1 MSGELAKGF
10 LEHFV
15 ANIDDDTPR
24 LVYADYLDENGRAER
39 AEFIR
44 VQVERHRRPAW
55 DAAQI
60 RLRLREQKLLD
71 EHGEKWLRELP
82 AIPGA
87 KWEGFRRGIIAEVS
101 FASYEAMRQNAA
113 ACRAIAPI
121 EAVRV
126 RWPRRREPLENPP
139 PIAELREITLTGR
152 PDGENEVARLADSPQ
167 LASLRVLTPGGLW
180 FEAFSRLMASP
191 HFANLRALRLPGNNL
206 GNAGIAALVRAASV
220 TVLEELDL
228 SGRGVTERYQDEPV
242 VRSPGMEA
250 LAGWAGL
257 AGVRSL
263 TLNGNDFGHVGLRAL
278 LRSPHAAGLKHL
290 SMRSTRI
297 DGQVMAEFDSANKAL
312 RLESL
317 DVGDNLLRDLGAEY
331 VASVACLK
339 ELKSLRLDRC
349 QITHRGAGLFAKKAQ
364 FLSELRQLELGFNQF
379 RQTGLAALLERK
391 PAHLHTLGLRDN
403 DLFDAGVELLANSP
417 ASDPLHELDLSR
429 NGLTTSAILTLC
441 DAEHLANLL
450 ILRMTD
456 NRISEPTAAALA
468 TCPLG
473 QRLAVLECG
482 VPSPPPPIVTSPEPA
497 PPPDDENIPF

>member
-24 LVYADYLDENGRAER
+24 LVYADYLDENGQHER

-44 VQVERHRRPAW
+44 VQVERHRLPEW
-55 DAAQI
+55 DVAQV

-82 AIPGA
+82 TVPGA

-113 ACRAIAPI
+113 ACRAIAPV
-121 EAVRV
+121 EAVKV
-126 RWPRRREPLENPP
+126 RWPRHREPRENPP

-167 LASLRVLTPGGLW
+167 LASLRTLTVGGLW
-180 FEAFSRLMASP
+180 FEAFTRLMASP
-191 HFANLRALRLPGNNL
+191 HFAQLRALRLPGNNL
-206 GNAGIAALVRAASV
+206 GNAGVAALVRSASV
-220 TVLEELDL
+220 AALEELDL
-228 SGRGVTERYQDEPV
+228 SGRGVTERYRDDPIV
-242 VRSPGMEA
+242 SSPGMEA
-250 LAGWAGL
+250 LASWSGL
-257 AGVRSL
+257 ASLRSL
-263 TLNGNDFGHVGLRAL
+263 TLNGNDFSHVGLRAL
-278 LRSPHAAGLKHL
+278 LRSPHAVGLKHL

-297 DGQVMAEFDSANKAL
+297 DGQVMAEFDTANKAL

-339 ELKSLRLDRC
+339 ELKSLHLDRC
-349 QITHRGAGLFAKKAQ
+349 QITQRGAGLFAKKAK
-364 FLSELRQLELGFNQF
+364 FLPELRRLEVGFNQF
-379 RQTGLAALLERK
+379 RQAGLAAFLERK
-391 PAHLHTLGLRDN
+391 PANLHTLGLRDN
-403 DLFDAGVELLANSP
+403 DLFDAGAELLAGSP
-417 ASDPLHELDLSR
+417 ASDALHALDLSR
-429 NGLTTSAILTLC
+429 NGLTTAAVLALC

-456 NRISEPTAAALA
+456 NRIAEPTAAALA
-468 TCPLG
+468 ASPLG

-482 VPSPPPPIVTSPEPA
+482 KPPPPPTTPRPESPTG
-497 PPPDDENIPF
+497 DGDIPF